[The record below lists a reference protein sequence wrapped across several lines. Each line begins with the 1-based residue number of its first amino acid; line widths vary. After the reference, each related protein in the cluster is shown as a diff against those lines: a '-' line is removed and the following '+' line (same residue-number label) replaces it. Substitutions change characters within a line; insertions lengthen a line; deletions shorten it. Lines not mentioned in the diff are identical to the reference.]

1 MNQEIRHS
9 GHWIVGAQGTGKSKL
24 LLTMLSRDLKRDAA
38 IIIIDPKGDISGP
51 IRNLDLDAQNPNLH
65 NRLVV
70 LDPRHPF
77 AINPLDVPKT
87 DVKRAVNHLEY
98 IFGALLEA
106 NVTPK
111 QKSLLR
117 SILRAIVIG
126 FPDPTLQTVQ
136 DIINNGLDGYRQYIQ
151 KLPPDLQDCFN
162 KEWKDYDAT
171 RSELKWRIRLVMEN
185 DLIRRMFSA
194 PRTCF
199 NIAESMDR
207 GDVVVIDNSIE
218 HLHEDGSAFLGRF
231 FLAQIWAAA
240 MARQSRPR
248 SEKKPVYVYIDE
260 CHQVIKRDATIA
272 QIIDTCRSQNIAL
285 ILSHQRTKQI
295 EEPNVLSALENC
307 AIKMANVDAE
317 ARYFSQLLHI
327 PEERINQLPTGT
339 FAMHVR
345 GEGS

>member
-1 MNQEIRHS
+1 MNPETRFSAQ
-9 GHWIVGAQGTGKSKL
+9 WIVGAQGSGKSNL
-24 LLTMLSRDLKRDAA
+24 LLHMLSRDLKRDAA
-38 IIIIDPKGDISGP
+38 IIIMDPKGDISGP
-51 IRNLDLDAQNPNLH
+51 IRNLNLDALHLNLY

-70 LDPRHPF
+70 LDPHQPF

-151 KLPPDLQDCFN
+151 KLPPDLQDFFN

-185 DLIRRMFSA
+185 DL
-194 PRTCF
+194 
-199 NIAESMDR
+199 
-207 GDVVVIDNSIE
+207 
-218 HLHEDGSAFLGRF
+218 
-231 FLAQIWAAA
+231 
-240 MARQSRPR
+240 
-248 SEKKPVYVYIDE
+248 
-260 CHQVIKRDATIA
+260 
-272 QIIDTCRSQNIAL
+272 
-285 ILSHQRTKQI
+285 
-295 EEPNVLSALENC
+295 
-307 AIKMANVDAE
+307 
-317 ARYFSQLLHI
+317 
-327 PEERINQLPTGT
+327 
-339 FAMHVR
+339 
-345 GEGS
+345 